1 VTPKQKHKHCPECP
15 ELCFCGSSKQLE
27 DNHFGCRRHVP
38 DIYLPFCGED
48 HATFH
53 VLCRRAG
60 INFRAIKDR
69 SMALIQALKAMLI
82 GLWMVVDRLE
92 KQITSQ
98 PKAEQNGNRTEDEF
112 SKKQ

>member
-1 VTPKQKHKHCPECP
+1 MKPKQTHKHCPECP
-15 ELCFCGSSKQLE
+15 EECFCGSSKQLE
-27 DNHFGCRRHVP
+27 DNHLGGCKHVP

-60 INFRAIKDR
+60 VNLRAIKNR
-69 SMALIQALKAMLI
+69 SMALVQALKAMLI

-98 PKAEQNGNRTEDEF
+98 PMAGQNGIETKDEF

>member
-1 VTPKQKHKHCPECP
+1 VRSTQTAKHCPECP
-15 ELCFCGSSKQLE
+15 EECFCGSSKQLE
-27 DNHFGCRRHVP
+27 DNHLGGRKYIP
-38 DIYLPFCGED
+38 DIYIPFCGED

-98 PKAEQNGNRTEDEF
+98 PKAEQNEIDTRNEP
-112 SKKQ
+112 SKKR